1 MNRSLGRITG
11 AATRREI
18 LSEDIEMH
26 SKDNLKKTIKKGEVV
41 YSVYT
46 YEIIAY
52 SPKMDFSEQEV
63 VDFEN
68 VVEIMFIKYGR
79 KCANAEFLK
88 KKIQEEYPEFNV
100 ETISVDFVEVY
111 YKRCMRQGRMGLI
124 EMSSNDILLYLNGDN
139 LYNVNN

>member
-11 AATRREI
+11 EATRREI
-18 LSEDIEMH
+18 LDKNIEMH
-26 SKDNLKKTIKKGEVV
+26 SKDNLKKTIEKGEVV
-41 YSVYT
+41 NSVYI

-68 VVEIMFIKYGR
+68 VIKMMFIRYGR

-88 KKIQEEYPEFNV
+88 KTIQEKYPEFNIESISIDWI
-100 ETISVDFVEVY
+100 ETF
-111 YKRCMRQGRMGLI
+111 YKKSMRRGRMGVI
-124 EMSSNDILLYLNGDN
+124 ELSSSETLLHLNKEN
-139 LYNVNN
+139 ENNVL